1 MPETLVL
8 TLFILAGL
16 VYLFLMNDP
25 QAKPI
30 SKPIPAA
37 ILAVYFLSR
46 LNLPMALVYILAGIG
61 DYLLIFPA
69 RLIRGMLAFAAAYTI
84 LNAVT
89 FFYFS
94 PLYLLIAVPMAAV
107 LLLLRKGLVKKRIFY
122 PLIAYTALVILV
134 LLVNAMGHLFHGGST
149 STGLGLLLLALS
161 DIFIG
166 IRFSRPFTHIS
177 YIVIITYFAGLALV
191 SGL

>member
-1 MPETLVL
+1 MIETLVL
-8 TLFILAGL
+8 TLFIISSL
-16 VYLFLMNDP
+16 VYLFLMNNP

-30 SKPIPAA
+30 SKPIPAT
-37 ILAVYFLSR
+37 ILAVYFLSSF
-46 LNLPMALVYILAGIG
+46 NLPMALVYILAGIG

-69 RLIRGMLAFAAAYTI
+69 RLIWGMLAFAAAYTI
-84 LNAVT
+84 LNMVT

-94 PLYLLIAVPMAAV
+94 PFYLLIAVPMVVV
-107 LLLLRKGLVKKRIFY
+107 LLLLRKGLVKKGIFY
-122 PLIAYTALVILV
+122 PLVAYTILVILV

-149 STGLGLLLLALS
+149 SVGLGLLLLALS

-166 IRFSRPFTHIS
+166 IRFSKPFAHIS
-177 YIVIITYFAGLALV
+177 YIVIITYFAGLILV